1 MYCVQRC
8 PEGYT
13 AKENECTKDK
23 DTKLTTWLAIGIS
36 VAVVVAVLAVL
47 VVYFA
52 KKARKITVMY
62 RDAVVLNSSKND
74 VTFTL

>member
-23 DTKLTTWLAIGIS
+23 DTKLTTWLAVGVF
-36 VAVVVAVLAVL
+36 VAVVVAVLVGL
-47 VVYFA
+47 MVYFA

-62 RDAVVLNSSKND
+62 RDAVVLTSSNS
-74 VTFTL
+74 